1 VSQTLSLLNER
12 TKGFELLKEISASL
26 SNQNSWMSTQEV
38 AYCLKAVAA
47 FAGTEKRGELKFSYT
62 INNGKN
68 ITASTQLP
76 IAQVLVPID
85 GVQKGSVKIVNESA
99 GVLYVRL
106 VLEGTPARGQE
117 EDAESNLNLTV
128 SYRDKNGNAV
138 DPSRLEQG
146 QEFIAEVTV
155 THPGVR
161 SNYENMALAQVFPS
175 GWEIN
180 NLRLDDTQDALPS
193 SGFTYQDIRDDRVYT
208 YFDLR
213 RNEKKTFRV
222 SLTASFA
229 GSYYLPAISCEAM
242 YDRSIYVRKKGQSAE
257 VVKAEAA
264 VQ

>member
-1 VSQTLSLLNER
+1 MQAYRLYTLALAGSPELGAMNRLREMGNLPSTAAWMLASAYAKAGQPEAAKKLVANLSSVVKPYRELGYTYGSDLRDKALILETLSLLNER

-117 EDAESNLNLTV
+117 EDAACV
-128 SYRDKNGNAV
+128 H
-138 DPSRLEQG
+138 LERRG
-146 QEFIAEVTV
+146 GCAEAQD
-155 THPGVR
+155 HLGVVQR
-161 SNYENMALAQVFPS
+161 RWV
-175 GWEIN
+175 
-180 NLRLDDTQDALPS
+180 LRLRQ
-193 SGFTYQDIRDDRVYT
+193 
-208 YFDLR
+208 R
-213 RNEKKTFRV
+213 RQHPQ
-222 SLTASFA
+222 SQHQ
-229 GSYYLPAISCEAM
+229 PH
-242 YDRSIYVRKKGQSAE
+242 GQSGGRHAGQHGD
-257 VVKAEAA
+257 AGND
-264 VQ
+264 VQRL